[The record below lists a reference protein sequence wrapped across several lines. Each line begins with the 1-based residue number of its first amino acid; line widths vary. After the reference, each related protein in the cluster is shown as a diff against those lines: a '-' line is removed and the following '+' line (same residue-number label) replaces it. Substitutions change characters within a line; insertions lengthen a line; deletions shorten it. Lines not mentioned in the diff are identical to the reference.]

1 MHRRFV
7 HPLAFFG
14 GWTKRTPAVAVCALG
29 LVAWP
34 ATAEAGKYDLDLTPL
49 GSLEQQGNDVV
60 IVQDNAAF
68 RSLSSELGT
77 IIAPKI
83 VDPADSLGL
92 SGFALSADFSINTLS
107 GDQNYW
113 SATRDGSRDGA
124 AASMQIMGRKGLWPG
139 IEVGAGATHLFDS
152 RMWALAGYGKI
163 AIHEGF
169 HHLPIPSVAV
179 RASFSRLLGAK
190 DFNMTTAAPAI
201 TVSHLFGL
209 GKTFSL
215 TPYIGYEA
223 LIIVSRSQVL
233 NANPACDEF
242 PDAYNEDPADCD
254 FVAAD
259 GSTITKPSSEFVF
272 QDGGAIVRHRPHLG
286 ARVIFS
292 VIRLGVE
299 AMFVP
304 GGNSEGDINGEAVVD
319 GSGLQ
324 QQYTFSLGLDF

>member
-7 HPLAFFG
+7 HLLAFA
-14 GWTKRTPAVAVCALG
+14 AVGPL
-29 LVAWP
+29 LLP
-34 ATAEAGKYDLDLTPL
+34 ATAQAGKYDLDLTPL

-77 IIAPKI
+77 MIAPKP

-92 SGFALSADFSINTLS
+92 SGFALSTDISINTLS
-107 GDQNYW
+107 GDENYW
-113 SATRDGSRDGA
+113 QATSGGA
-124 AASMQIMGRKGLWPG
+124 DKAAPSMQIMGRKGLWPG

-152 RMWALAGYGKI
+152 RMLALAGYGKI
-163 AIHEGF
+163 SIHEGF
-169 HHLPIPSVAV
+169 HHLPIPSIAI

-215 TPYIGYEA
+215 TPYVGYEA
-223 LIIVSRSQVL
+223 LIILSRSQVL
-233 NANPACDEF
+233 NANPSCDTF
-242 PDAYNEDPADCD
+242 PDAYNEQPQACDVPLGDGTTSNKPA
-254 FVAAD
+254 
-259 GSTITKPSSEFVF
+259 SEFVF
-272 QDGGAIVRHRPHLG
+272 QDGGAIVRHRPHVG
-286 ARVIFS
+286 ARIIFS
-292 VIRLGVE
+292 VIRIGLE

-304 GGNSEGDINGEAVVD
+304 GGKADGEVDGQTVVD
-319 GSGLQ
+319 GSALQ
-324 QQYTFSLGLDF
+324 QQYTVSLGLDF